1 MDRRVYDFFVSA
13 GMVTMAVVSFVND
26 SWIGRGSGEG

>member
-13 GMVTMAVVSFVND
+13 GMVAMAVVSFVND
-26 SWIGRGSGEG
+26 SWIGSRKW